1 MPLLTLSG
9 HSRRCGRKSLIAIV
23 DLEIRP
29 FASAAGEGCS
39 IRQSHGF
46 VICRAGR
53 ASCRHSL
60 GRHDGSFH
68 RLDPPSDLSKST
80 RKGD

>member
-23 DLEIRP
+23 DLEIRS

-53 ASCRHSL
+53 ASCQHSRSVVTMGVFIAL
-60 GRHDGSFH
+60 THQV
-68 RLDPPSDLSKST
+68 T
-80 RKGD
+80 